1 MLLQYFVTENKT
13 GACIPV
19 EITPATQS
27 DLLVTKSGW
36 QSDWTSDFIRDS
48 QLEKRV
54 AKAAS
59 GEIIALGAYREDQN
73 GISIFIV
80 NMEAHPQSNPTLT
93 DQRKYTGIGRMMI
106 AYGIQLSIDSGHGG
120 VVTFAA
126 KTDELYEHYIQD
138 FHAVPIFQ
146 PLPGGPKLLMLAD
159 EGAQEIFSTYLSRE
173 QEGLLWQI
181 TKSNCRSH
189 PCRMKRW
196 IILISCFPSASV
208 STPIIIMQH
217 KKSVILLMLLPAM
230 STS

>member
-93 DQRKYTGIGRMMI
+93 DQRKYTGI
-106 AYGIQLSIDSGHGG
+106 QLSIDSGHGG

-159 EGAQEIFSTYLSRE
+159 EGAQEIFSTYLS
-173 QEGLLWQI
+173 
-181 TKSNCRSH
+181 
-189 PCRMKRW
+189 
-196 IILISCFPSASV
+196 
-208 STPIIIMQH
+208 
-217 KKSVILLMLLPAM
+217 
-230 STS
+230 

>member
-1 MLLQYFVTENKT
+1 MQGIIFCQQVNAVLIH
-13 GACIPV
+13 ADV

-106 AYGIQLSIDSGHGG
+106 A
-120 VVTFAA
+120 
-126 KTDELYEHYIQD
+126 
-138 FHAVPIFQ
+138 
-146 PLPGGPKLLMLAD
+146 
-159 EGAQEIFSTYLSRE
+159 
-173 QEGLLWQI
+173 
-181 TKSNCRSH
+181 
-189 PCRMKRW
+189 
-196 IILISCFPSASV
+196 
-208 STPIIIMQH
+208 
-217 KKSVILLMLLPAM
+217 
-230 STS
+230 

>member
-13 GACIPV
+13 GAWIPV

-27 DLLVTKSGW
+27 DLLVTKNGW

-59 GEIIALGAYREDQN
+59 GEIIALGAYREDQT

-146 PLPGGPKLLMLAD
+146 PLPGWGLFLLKLVVA
-159 EGAQEIFSTYLSRE
+159 
-173 QEGLLWQI
+173 
-181 TKSNCRSH
+181 
-189 PCRMKRW
+189 MKRW

>member
-1 MLLQYFVTENKT
+1 MPFSFLHDKIEAERGCADAAAIFRYRKQDRSLHP
-13 GACIPV
+13 GRDHACHTVRP
-19 EITPATQS
+19 S
-27 DLLVTKSGW
+27 GDKSGW

-159 EGAQEIFSTYLSRE
+159 EGAQEIFSTYLS
-173 QEGLLWQI
+173 
-181 TKSNCRSH
+181 
-189 PCRMKRW
+189 
-196 IILISCFPSASV
+196 
-208 STPIIIMQH
+208 
-217 KKSVILLMLLPAM
+217 
-230 STS
+230 

>member
-1 MLLQYFVTENKT
+1 MSQRMNEENKT

-73 GISIFIV
+73 GISTFIV

-126 KTDELYEHYIQD
+126 KTDELYEHYIRT
-138 FHAVPIFQ
+138 
-146 PLPGGPKLLMLAD
+146 LPGGYQMELNEDASNVSQGQKQLL
-159 EGAQEIFSTYLSRE
+159 TT
-173 QEGLLWQI
+173 I
-181 TKSNCRSH
+181 T
-189 PCRMKRW
+189 
-196 IILISCFPSASV
+196 SV
-208 STPIIIMQH
+208 LT
-217 KKSVILLMLLPAM
+217 SVPAIRQ
-230 STS
+230 TS

>member
-1 MLLQYFVTENKT
+1 MQGIIFCQQVNAVLIHADALPLGVLRQSAVQAAGQAELELPGVILQTVRHRNGYALFQC
-13 GACIPV
+13 GLQPD
-19 EITPATQS
+19 PLS
-27 DLLVTKSGW
+27 RKSGW

-159 EGAQEIFSTYLSRE
+159 EGAQEIFSTYLS
-173 QEGLLWQI
+173 
-181 TKSNCRSH
+181 
-189 PCRMKRW
+189 
-196 IILISCFPSASV
+196 
-208 STPIIIMQH
+208 
-217 KKSVILLMLLPAM
+217 
-230 STS
+230 

>member
-93 DQRKYTGIGRMMI
+93 DQSKYTGIGRMMI

-159 EGAQEIFSTYLSRE
+159 EGAQEIFSTYLS
-173 QEGLLWQI
+173 
-181 TKSNCRSH
+181 
-189 PCRMKRW
+189 
-196 IILISCFPSASV
+196 
-208 STPIIIMQH
+208 
-217 KKSVILLMLLPAM
+217 
-230 STS
+230 

>member
-80 NMEAHPQSNPTLT
+80 NMEAHPQSNPMSAVNSYQWYAPAWLNMYR
-93 DQRKYTGIGRMMI
+93 RKF
-106 AYGIQLSIDSGHGG
+106 LLDN
-120 VVTFAA
+120 
-126 KTDELYEHYIQD
+126 ELYFKKGIYFEDVQMLPRVFLPAKKITCINGTFYHYI
-138 FHAVPIFQ
+138 I
-146 PLPGGPKLLMLAD
+146 
-159 EGAQEIFSTYLSRE
+159 RE
-173 QEGLLWQI
+173 NSIMTSQRDG
-181 TKSNCRSH
+181 KKKND
-189 PCRMKRW
+189 
-196 IILISCFPSASV
+196 SV
-208 STPIIIMQH
+208 
-217 KKSVILLMLLPAM
+217 KN
-230 STS
+230 